1 MNTWLTL
8 VWLWSG
14 QDAPESEERT
24 FTVTATAGQ
33 EHVLASDRILV
44 RGNVV
49 LPTQVYRSLV
59 QLPDRWP
66 PTEQALDR
74 AARGLHHFLID
85 AGYLLARVQAK
96 AEGEQVVFYV
106 DEGRLERLTF
116 PGKIGLGALR
126 LQLELDLPGSVFNKP
141 SLDEQLTRFAKDYQ
155 LRVREYRLVPSQIG
169 TKSGVQLSSMMELRG
184 VPVLPEQGLFELQIF
199 TDEPELPPGL
209 HLELDGRPADGLR
222 SRLKYRFESLIFDD
236 DRLEPSVEIGVRVQD
251 FLGAPKTRR
260 KLSRL
265 AVGLIAYSPRISN
278 VPVRVLLWPEVRWHS
293 RQRLDLEVLTYDFL
307 FVDPRLLLMVVVSD
321 RLELYVGGGVEYQRL
336 LTLERVGAAPLV
348 EPFAAMQP
356 FLFLKG
362 DFRLGGEITRLDQQH
377 VFELELRQVLALH
390 GDWRSQAR
398 ASWNK
403 TIPLGFDEVRLGL
416 SGMAV
421 FGRVAFTDEDRVGD
435 ALRGG
440 LFGEEI
446 YCDGV
451 ATAALEFRWSL
462 FRELYKVGV
471 FHDGAVC
478 HSGLDDRWRVAN
490 AFGVSFH
497 ALLLNTFR
505 LSISVA
511 QGFASGGRS
520 DQGLSVALSQVF

>member
-1 MNTWLTL
+1 MNLCWAWC
-8 VWLWSG
+8 WLWFA
-14 QDAPESEERT
+14 QAPPEPEARS
-24 FTVTATAGQ
+24 FTVTATAALD
-33 EHVLASDRILV
+33 HVLASDRILV

-66 PTEQALDR
+66 PTREALDR
-74 AARGLHHFLID
+74 AARGLRLFLID

-96 AEGEQVVFYV
+96 REDDQVVFYV

-116 PGKIGLGALR
+116 PGKVGLGALR

-141 SLDEQLTRFAKDYQ
+141 SLDEQLLRFAKDYQ
-155 LRVREYRLVPSQIG
+155 LQVREYRLVPAESAKG
-169 TKSGVQLSSMMELRG
+169 GVQLSSLMEVRG

-199 TDEPELPPGL
+199 TVEPELPPGL

-222 SRLKYRFESLIFDD
+222 ARLKYRFQSLVFDD
-236 DRLEPSVEIGVRVQD
+236 DRLEPSAEVGVRAQD

-265 AVGLIAYSPRISN
+265 AVGLIAYSPRIKD
-278 VPVRVLLWPEVRWHS
+278 VPVRVLVWPEVRWHS
-293 RQRLDLEVLTYDFL
+293 RQRLDLEIQTYDFL
-307 FVDPRLLLMVVVSD
+307 FVDPRLLLMIVVSEH
-321 RLELYVGGGVEYQRL
+321 LELYLGGGVEYQRL
-336 LTLERVGAAPLV
+336 LTLERTGTTPLV
-348 EPFAAMQP
+348 EPFAALQP
-356 FLFLKG
+356 FLSLKG
-362 DFRLGGEITRLDQQH
+362 EMRLGGDITRLDQQH
-377 VFELELRQVLALH
+377 QFELELRQVLALH

-398 ASWNK
+398 GGWSK
-403 TIPLGFDEVRLGL
+403 TFPLGFDELRVGL

-478 HSGLDDRWRVAN
+478 HSGIDDRWRVAD
-490 AFGVSFH
+490 AFGISFH

-520 DQGLSVALSQVF
+520 DQGLSLALSQVF